1 MTRPPE
7 GDRPGPEGESAIGD
21 RPNATAGT
29 AKGPSRYLAGRMV
42 GAARL
47 NGAVF
52 RAVRDD
58 RFATFQALQVVLLAV
73 LSAAMSG
80 ILPGRDARIA
90 LVAAIVAWLAWV
102 FFAHLAATRGLRLG
116 EPKSDWNRLLR
127 TVGMA
132 LAPAILLLFS
142 RIPFAGLAFFA
153 AATVWTAVAM
163 TGAVRHTY
171 DDATWSKAI
180 QASLVGWLAAGIVYT
195 AIVLIDWQVR
205 GG

>member
-1 MTRPPE
+1 MTRAPE
-7 GDRPGPEGESAIGD
+7 GDSSGPEGDTATGD
-21 RPNATAGT
+21 RPTATTGT
-29 AKGPSRYLAGRMV
+29 AKARSRYLAGRMV

-47 NGAVF
+47 DGAVI

-80 ILPGRDARIA
+80 ILPARDSRIA
-90 LVAAIVAWLAWV
+90 LVATIIAWLAWV
-102 FFAHLAATRGLRLG
+102 FFAHLAATRALGLG
-116 EPKSDWNRLLR
+116 EAKSDWNRLLR

-142 RIPFAGLAFFA
+142 RIPFAGLVFFA
-153 AATVWTAVAM
+153 VATVWTAVAM

-180 QASLVGWLAAGIVYT
+180 QASLVGWLAAGIVYA
-195 AIVLIDWQVR
+195 AIVLIDGQVR